1 MELNLLSGQTIKAIL
16 QKKRSTVDAVNL
28 IEGIHVLSIDGSKTT

>member
-16 QKKRSTVDAVNL
+16 QKKRSTVVAVNP
-28 IEGIHVLSIDGSKTT
+28 IERFHVLSIDGSKTT